1 MDFGYEYA
9 YQYDHPVTYHN
20 GGNNSILTAIL
31 SIYLIVLTVIII
43 FALASYIIHSI
54 GLYTIGKRLGKQ
66 YPWLAFIP
74 FARDYFHGELAGEI
88 HLKKRTI
95 RNPGI
100 WKLVLPIAF
109 SVITGVFMAVIVMA
123 GIAATMLSGLGI
135 GIMMLVVLYV
145 LLIVVAIAYSAAYMT
160 LSILIDI
167 QIYEHITS
175 HNMAIVHSVLSSV
188 VPLYEAIF
196 LFVIRNREFNP
207 EMGPGLTPPPAPTYS
222 GYQEKEAE
230 AGSDGTENSSAFENK
245 VKEETILLPD
255 TKQENPE
262 SGEKTE

>member
-1 MDFGYEYA
+1 MEFGYEYD
-9 YQYDHPVTYHN
+9 YPVTYHN
-20 GGNNSILTAIL
+20 GVNNSIFTAIL

-66 YPWLAFIP
+66 NPWLAFIP

-88 HLKKRTI
+88 QLKKKAI
-95 RNPGI
+95 KNPGI
-100 WKLVLPIAF
+100 WKLILPIAF
-109 SVITGVFMAVIVMA
+109 SVITGMFMAAIVIA
-123 GIAATMLSGLGI
+123 GIAVTMLGGFGI

-145 LLIVVAIAYSAAYMT
+145 LLIAAAIAYSAAYMT

-167 QIYEHITS
+167 QIFERITS

-207 EMGPGLTPPPAPTYS
+207 QLEPKLVPPT
-222 GYQEKEAE
+222 
-230 AGSDGTENSSAFENK
+230 
-245 VKEETILLPD
+245 ETI
-255 TKQENPE
+255 TE
-262 SGEKTE
+262 SGKETE